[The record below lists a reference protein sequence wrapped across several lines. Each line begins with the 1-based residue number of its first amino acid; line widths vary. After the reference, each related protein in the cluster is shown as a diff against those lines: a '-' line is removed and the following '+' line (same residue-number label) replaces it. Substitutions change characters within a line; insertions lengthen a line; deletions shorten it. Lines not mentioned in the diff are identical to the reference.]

1 MRTTLILRQIAGG
14 ATQPKLPFPNAFTP
28 AIVRR
33 LQPADENWLPS
44 LVNAPITLPPQ
55 LIPPQQV
62 DPSALN
68 AVARKLWRTAKSY
81 IQFYKQGYK
90 QWSSNRDI
98 RKVLR
103 RKLMSSMQFA
113 NVPGSSS
120 VAMTR
125 SEFQLLIRTKR
136 DSRVMPRMLHLCNDV
151 LMWIVFLVVLV
162 IFGEFTPLIVYL
174 FGSSFLPLTV
184 ITPGQLDKRR
194 RKRIDDLD
202 RKRLPIVPRVTPT
215 VEQVKQL
222 QKRTII
228 HECRYCQRLSLLIQ
242 DCLVCFQD
250 GCQYISFRPFTCGK
264 SLYDKSTTLNMTM
277 NCFAKIVKNQ
287 VSKTCLLMRSRW
299 HWKNGECMI
308 SFKHWL
314 I

>member
-1 MRTTLILRQIAGG
+1 M
-14 ATQPKLPFPNAFTP
+14 
-28 AIVRR
+28 
-33 LQPADENWLPS
+33 
-44 LVNAPITLPPQ
+44 
-55 LIPPQQV
+55 
-62 DPSALN
+62 
-68 AVARKLWRTAKSY
+68 
-81 IQFYKQGYK
+81 
-90 QWSSNRDI
+90 
-98 RKVLR
+98 
-103 RKLMSSMQFA
+103 
-113 NVPGSSS
+113 
-120 VAMTR
+120 
-125 SEFQLLIRTKR
+125 
-136 DSRVMPRMLHLCNDV
+136 
-151 LMWIVFLVVLV
+151 

-228 HECRYCQRLSLLIQ
+228 HECRYSQRLSLLIQ
-242 DCLVCFQD
+242 DCLVSFQD

-277 NCFAKIVKNQ
+277 NCFAKTVKNQ

-308 SFKHWL
+308 SFNH
-314 I
+314 